1 MEPSFAEQW
10 EKAAAL
16 APSAVAVPPQAVP
29 SKKRFRASRAVR
41 SPTPVAASPKS
52 VPPPPQP
59 MVPPPAPVMSS
70 PVATKPPPVP
80 AVPPPIA
87 TTPSVE
93 ERNRLAR
100 QYEQALLNDDDDDP
114 TSDPVQTFVDSLRSP
129 PRSPRTA
136 NPVTPSTPS
145 SVTPTAPAKISDI
158 FDNPVFRKERSLAQ
172 QLEDALLTDDTD
184 ETFDPIQFFLQAIN
198 PAEGTPALPNPPIA
212 KTSPPPV
219 QDNPV
224 RSSTANENTMSTND
238 RIESFVQN
246 LRQIRN
252 LDSSTL
258 EPRPPTE
265 ATQLK
270 STVPQTVPSRQRPES
285 KQAEE
290 ESTVETTASPFY
302 FATPADSK
310 TAQAELKLMES
321 NMLAYLETNGPA
333 ENGASEDS
341 WKMAKSF
348 VDSATPIVEKGASMA
363 VSGIGSAWAALYGA
377 AKKAAEQKIDEQTQQ
392 KIGEQTQRAVQARAE
407 IRKEAT
413 SGIQST
419 DLPSLKS
426 SGGWKPLQSVW
437 ENMFQSFEGP
447 QIDFPF
453 GVREPKVDSIQ
464 LPATPLPRQDILVND
479 LEENTDGYVDPSADI
494 EPDDAVAG
502 EGTQSSMQDLAQ
514 AWTSMNRNEALDPND
529 ARLRLG
535 DTSTPPT
542 GGMEEAAT
550 ATGGEPTLA
559 DEAPLHSRND
569 EVDGSS
575 TPMMEEYRTQ
585 SLSEDGGNDNP
596 VEARSS
602 LESLPVT
609 IDANEVKTDASSVE
623 SKDDGEIV
631 QAKFR
636 ESLASLR
643 QKLASQS
650 NGSLSSGG
658 YVPAGAEKIAE
669 NISLE
674 PAIAQPA
681 PTSWQN
687 LANEWKQRNSEVGQ
701 DYSVSGSPVSLT
713 IPTSQDTPKEPLVT
727 DLAAEWKQRNRE
739 TDYEQDS
746 SSAPSLDGFSSQVDP
761 NYLDEALTKGFAN
774 DSKQMNGKAGEDST
788 APRSPDDNLTSAAGR
803 ENHCYE
809 QLAKEWKVRNG
820 DS

>member
-1 MEPSFAEQW
+1 
-10 EKAAAL
+10 
-16 APSAVAVPPQAVP
+16 
-29 SKKRFRASRAVR
+29 
-41 SPTPVAASPKS
+41 
-52 VPPPPQP
+52 
-59 MVPPPAPVMSS
+59 MSS
-70 PVATKPPPVP
+70 SVATKPPPSVP
-80 AVPPPIA
+80 PPVPVVPPPIA

-100 QYEQALLNDDDDDP
+100 QYEQALLKDDDDDP
-114 TSDPVQTFVDSLRSP
+114 TSDPVQTFVDSLRAP

-145 SVTPTAPAKISDI
+145 SVTPTAPAKSSDI

-184 ETFDPIQFFLQAIN
+184 ETFDPIQSFLQSIN
-198 PAEGTPALPNPPIA
+198 PAEVTTPAFPNPTMA
-212 KTSPPPV
+212 KTSPPPPV

-252 LDSSTL
+252 VDSSTL
-258 EPRPPTE
+258 EPQPPTE
-265 ATQLK
+265 AVSVTQLK
-270 STVPQTVPSRQRPES
+270 STVPQTVPSRQRPEP

-333 ENGASEDS
+333 EDGASEDS

-419 DLPSLKS
+419 DVPSLKS

-453 GVREPKVDSIQ
+453 GVREPKVDSSQ
-464 LPATPLPRQDILVND
+464 LPATPLPRPDILVND
-479 LEENTDGYVDPSADI
+479 LEENVDGYVAPSADI
-494 EPDDAVAG
+494 EPDGAVAG

-514 AWTSMNRNEALDPND
+514 AWTSMNRNNALDPND
-529 ARLRLG
+529 ARLRLS

-542 GGMEEAAT
+542 DGMEGPAT
-550 ATGGEPTLA
+550 TTGGEPALV

-575 TPMMEEYRTQ
+575 TPMMEEYGMQ
-585 SLSEDGGNDNP
+585 SLIEDGGNDNP

-623 SKDDGEIV
+623 TKDDGEIV

-669 NISLE
+669 NILLE

-681 PTSWQN
+681 PTNWQN
-687 LANEWKQRNSEVGQ
+687 LANEWKQRNSEVAQ

-727 DLAAEWKQRNRE
+727 DLAAEWQQRNRE
-739 TDYEQDS
+739 SDYEQDS
-746 SSAPSLDGFSSQVDP
+746 SSAPSSDGFSSQVDP

-774 DSKQMNGKAGEDST
+774 DCKQMNGKAGEDST
-788 APRSPDDNLTSAAGR
+788 ASRSPDDNLTSAAGR

-809 QLAKEWKVRNG
+809 KLAKEWKVRNG